1 MGYIN
6 QDEIDDKEKT
16 AELPMTDEDRKQ
28 MRGIEGAGQSMID
41 TLYILLQRSAE
52 DMTRLRDDKWDDIA
66 RRFGFNSMDD
76 ASTSGYTIVAQFATK
91 TFELRKRG

>member
-6 QDEIDDKEKT
+6 QSELDDKEKT
-16 AELPMTDEDRKQ
+16 AEIPMTDEDRKQ
-28 MRGIEGAGQSMID
+28 MRGIDSANQSMTDLI
-41 TLYILLQRSAE
+41 YIMLQRASE
-52 DMTRLRDDKWDDIA
+52 DMTRLRDEKWDDIA

-76 ASTSGYTIVAQFATK
+76 ASTSGYTIVAQFSTR

>member
-6 QDEIDDKEKT
+6 QDELDDKEKT
-16 AELPMTDEDRKQ
+16 AEIPMTDEDRKQ
-28 MRGIEGAGQSMID
+28 MRGIEGASQSMID

-52 DMTRLRDDKWDDIA
+52 DMTRLRNDKWDDIA

-76 ASTSGYTIVAQFATK
+76 ASTSGHTIVAQFTTK

>member
-6 QDEIDDKEKT
+6 QSELDDKEKT
-16 AELPMTDEDRKQ
+16 AEIPMTDEDRKQ
-28 MRGIEGAGQSMID
+28 MRGIDSANQSMTDLI
-41 TLYILLQRSAE
+41 YIMLQRASE
-52 DMTRLRDDKWDDIA
+52 DMTRLRDEKWDDIA

-76 ASTSGYTIVAQFATK
+76 ASTSGYTIVVQFSTR